1 MYVMLRPVA
10 KAVLN
15 HSKEKV
21 IIDVIVRVC
30 TALLCKNV

>member
-1 MYVMLRPVA
+1 MYVTLRPVA
-10 KAVLN
+10 KVVLN

-21 IIDVIVRVC
+21 IIDVIVSIC